1 MVIMVIMV
9 IPILIMVLLLEL
21 MLFQIAIQMVEMD
34 VYAVV
39 TEEDRTFNIKLTK
52 M

>member
-1 MVIMVIMV
+1 MV
-9 IPILIMVLLLEL
+9 IPILIMVLLLEF

-39 TEEDRTFNIKLTK
+39 TEEDKTLNIKLTK